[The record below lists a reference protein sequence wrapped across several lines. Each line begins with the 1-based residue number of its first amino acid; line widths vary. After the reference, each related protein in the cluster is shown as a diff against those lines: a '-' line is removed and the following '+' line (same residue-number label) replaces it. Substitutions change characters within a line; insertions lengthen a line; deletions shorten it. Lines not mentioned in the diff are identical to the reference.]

1 MSSSLLNIG
10 ASGLRAAGIHLQVTG
25 NNIVNANTPG
35 YSRQEAVQTQNVPL
49 YAGVGYLGQGTDVAT
64 VKRIYDQFLTTQ
76 VQNGHAATSAASQL
90 SSLLTGLD
98 KYMGDPNSGLSSAL
112 TSFFNAAD
120 GLASKP
126 SDTTA
131 RQVFLNAAAGLQNR
145 FNAIAGQMNAL
156 SGQVNTQVQTQVS
169 TVNGTAK
176 QIAALNEQITKA
188 ESSTGQPANDLRDQ
202 RDQLVQTLNKSIK
215 ASAVQTSEG
224 QYNVYIGNG
233 QALVQ
238 GNQSFELTTVSSPY
252 DSTQLS
258 VGYKSPAGIVSVD
271 DSQLGGG
278 ALGGLM
284 EFRRNTLIPAQNSLG
299 RLAAATS
306 SAVNTQNRLGMDAN
320 GKMGSDL
327 FSVAGPS
334 VAPSSSNTGNGTLT
348 ATITNANAGQGYDYQ
363 VKYQGGAYTV
373 SRYPDGSGAVTVTSW
388 PTTVDGVTLNL
399 GGTMSNGDV
408 FLVRPTANA
417 ASSMKTLTNDYHA
430 VAAASPV
437 VADLGSNNKGSGAVT
452 SVGVNAGYAA
462 TPLAS
467 PVSLTYNA
475 AAGGTLSGFPGSV
488 TVTVN
493 GTSTTYTGTA
503 PYTQG
508 ATYAFNGVQMTM
520 TGAPANGDTFKLSP
534 NSANSTDNGN
544 ASALAKLRNATLLD
558 GGTTSIG
565 SAWNSLTTQVGVQTN
580 EANGNLTAQAGLLLS
595 ATRQQQSVSG
605 VSLDEEAMNLMR
617 YQQAYQ
623 ASAKV
628 MQTANSL
635 FDSLLSIAGR

>member
-10 ASGLRAAGIHLQVTG
+10 ASGLRTAGIHLQVTG
-25 NNIVNANTPG
+25 NNIANANTPG
-35 YSRQEAVQTQNVPL
+35 YSRQEAVQAQNIPL
-49 YAGVGYLGQGTDVAT
+49 QTGVGFLGQGANVAT

-76 VQNGHAATSAASQL
+76 VQNGQAATSAASQL

-98 KYMGDPNSGLSSAL
+98 KYLADPNSGLSSAL
-112 TSFFNAAD
+112 TGFFNAAD

-131 RQVFLNAAAGLQNR
+131 RQVFMNAVSGLQSR
-145 FNAIAGQMNAL
+145 FNAVAGQMTAL
-156 SGQVNTQVQTQVS
+156 TNQVNTQVQTHIS
-169 TVNGTAK
+169 TVNSAAK
-176 QIAALNEQITKA
+176 QLAALNEQIAKA
-188 ESSTGQPANDLRDQ
+188 ESATGQPANDLRDQ

-215 ASAVQTSEG
+215 ASAVQTSDG
-224 QYNVYIGNG
+224 QYNVYVGNG

-238 GNQSFELTTVSSPY
+238 GNQSFELTAVSSPY
-252 DSTQLS
+252 DPTQLS
-258 VGYKSPAGIVSVD
+258 VGYKSPAGTVGMD

-299 RLAAATS
+299 RLAAAV
-306 SAVNTQNRLGMDAN
+306 SASVNAQNRLGMDAN
-320 GKMGSDL
+320 GKLGADV

-334 VAPSSSNTGNGTLT
+334 VAPSTSNTGSGALT
-348 ATITNANAGQGYDYQ
+348 ASITNANAGQGYDYQ
-363 VKYQGGAYTV
+363 MKFQGGAYTV

-399 GGTMSNGDV
+399 SGTMNNGDS
-408 FLVRPTANA
+408 FLVRPTADA
-417 ASSMKTLTNDYHA
+417 ASSMKTLTSDPRA
-430 VAAASPV
+430 IAAASPV
-437 VADLGSNNKGSGAVT
+437 VADVGSNNKGSGAVT
-452 SVGVNAGYAA
+452 AVGVNAGYASA
-462 TPLAS
+462 PLAA
-467 PVSLTYNA
+467 PVTLSYNA
-475 AAGGTLSGFPGSV
+475 ASGGSLSGFPGSV

-503 PYTQG
+503 PYAQG

-520 TGAPANGDTFKLSP
+520 TGTPANGDTFKLSP
-534 NSANSTDNGN
+534 NVANSTDNGN
-544 ASALAKLRNATLLD
+544 ASAFAKLRNATLLD
-558 GGTTSIG
+558 GGTTSMG
-565 SAWNSLTTQVGVQTN
+565 SAWNNLVTQVGVQTHQ
-580 EANGNLTAQAGLLLS
+580 ASGNLTSQTALLAGS
-595 ATRQQQSVSG
+595 TRQQQSVSG

-628 MQTANSL
+628 MQAANSL